1 MAEVFE
7 LKDTILSI
15 LNVTDTL
22 LLSKRRIL
30 TYLPKTSIIDV
41 FGKYVNS

>member
-22 LLSKRRIL
+22 LLSKRQLL
-30 TYLPKTSIIDV
+30 TYFANTSIIDV

>member
-7 LKDTILSI
+7 FKDTILSI

-22 LLSKRRIL
+22 LLSKRQFL
-30 TYLPKTSIIDV
+30 TSLANTSIIDV
-41 FGKYVNS
+41 FAKDVEY